1 MALLLAVVFHLTST
15 RVLAV
20 LLLAEL
26 GRCCNTHR
34 NKPRGRKICGKVYGS
49 QLGISSWKLLLLSC
63 FKLSSRYS
71 CSCLIRSIYANI
83 VNRLSI
89 DIYQPRSYISSK
101 KSLILLHINTEKYSS
116 DHSSPLHLVN
126 KANITIITSNRD
138 RDSSTLYLNIS
149 IWLSLLFK

>member
-1 MALLLAVVFHLTST
+1 VALLLTVVFHLTST

-20 LLLAEL
+20 LLFAEL
-26 GRCCNTHR
+26 SRCCNTHR
-34 NKPRGRKICGKVYGS
+34 NKPRGRKICGKINCS
-49 QLGISSWKLLLLSC
+49 QLSISSWKLLLLSC

-71 CSCLIRSIYANI
+71 CSCLIRRIYANI

-89 DIYQPRSYISSK
+89 DIYQPRSYISSE
-101 KSLILLHINTEKYSS
+101 KSLILLYIKTKKYSS

-126 KANITIITSNRD
+126 KANITSITSNRD